1 MIQESGNVSVS
12 TENIFPIIR
21 KWLYSDRDIFL
32 RELVS
37 NAADANSKLK
47 RLGDIGEFER
57 PENDTLFIRVEFD
70 SAAGTLSIEDNG
82 IGMTVEEIRKYINQ
96 IAFSGVMDFV
106 EKYQDKGASGGGII
120 GHFGL
125 GFYSAFMVADKVRID
140 TLSYQ
145 AGAEAASWESEDG
158 MAYVMGPSDRKT
170 RGSLITLTLSDEGKE
185 FLTGAKIREI
195 LEKYCSYMSYPI
207 YFSDIEA
214 DKKREEQAA
223 EAAAKKAAAA
233 DSKDQVGDDQ
243 DIADE
248 LADPDIGADAS
259 AKEKTGPQPINDLAP
274 LWLKNPRDC
283 TDEEYKTF
291 YRRTFKDYREP
302 LFLDPFEYGLSL
314 QFEGDPL
321 FPQNGQRL

>member
-1 MIQESGNVSVS
+1 MIQEQGNVSVS

-47 RLGDIGEFER
+47 RLGDLGEFER
-57 PENDTLFIRVEFD
+57 PADETLQIRVTFD
-70 SAAGTLSIEDNG
+70 SAAGTLSVEDNG

-106 EKYQDKGASGGGII
+106 EKYKEKGTDTGGII

-140 TLSYQ
+140 TLSWQ

-158 MAYVMGPSDRKT
+158 MAYVMGPSDRQT
-170 RGSLITLTLSDEGKE
+170 RGSLITINLSDEGKE

-195 LEKYCSYMSYPI
+195 LEKYCS
-207 YFSDIEA
+207 FH
-214 DKKREEQAA
+214 
-223 EAAAKKAAAA
+223 
-233 DSKDQVGDDQ
+233 G
-243 DIADE
+243 
-248 LADPDIGADAS
+248 LPDLLQG
-259 AKEKTGPQPINDLAP
+259 
-274 LWLKNPRDC
+274 C
-283 TDEEYKTF
+283 
-291 YRRTFKDYREP
+291 RRRS
-302 LFLDPFEYGLSL
+302 G
-314 QFEGDPL
+314 EG
-321 FPQNGQRL
+321 